1 MDILERIV
9 EAVAQKLISLRLNE
23 EDKKHD
29 YAYSHKVDTGDK
41 DAGRKSGPAN
51 PGNKP
56 KVNKGKKNFHQKGFV
71 PPKGTK
77 LLTSHEAGASAAS
90 IRTGSNRR
98 LVSKVDR
105 EKARNTP
112 IRPEGQ
118 STGGRGGQEET
129 VSKRATP
136 QDRPKGRVLSS
147 EEAKE
152 KLMRMRS
159 KG

>member
-9 EAVAQKLISLRLNE
+9 EAVAQKLISLKLE
-23 EDKKHD
+23 ENK
-29 YAYSHKVDTGDK
+29 YSYSEIQDTGDRN
-41 DAGRKSGPAN
+41 AGKKSGSSN

-56 KVNKGKKNFHQKGFV
+56 RVNKGKKNFHQKGFV

-77 LLTSHEAGASAAS
+77 ELSSEEAGASAPS

-98 LVSKVDR
+98 LVSKVNP
-105 EKARNTP
+105 EKAKNTP

-129 VSKRATP
+129 VSQRATP
-136 QDRPKGRVLSS
+136 QDRPTGRVLSGK
-147 EEAKE
+147 EARE
-152 KLMRMRS
+152 KLMQMRS
-159 KG
+159 KGS